1 VGRLIGVIPIGIAE
15 TATRMVWFLA
25 QAEYSL
31 RSSLVLT
38 EDGGWL
44 CSFEKS
50 TILRF
55 FDELKGASDSI
66 IGSSR

>member
-1 VGRLIGVIPIGIAE
+1 VGGLIGVIPIGIAG
-15 TATRMVWFLA
+15 TITRIVWVLA

-31 RSSLVLT
+31 RSALILT

-44 CSFEKS
+44 CSFDKS

-55 FDELKGASDSI
+55 FDELKGA
-66 IGSSR
+66 